1 MSLTHLEPTQPPAPA
16 ISHPTGE
23 PVTLA
28 GELAL
33 WREAYQFA
41 EAIARTPFVPSGMRG
56 EPAAVM
62 ACIIKGHELG
72 ISALH
77 ALQAIFTIEGRVG
90 LSAEVQRAMIV
101 AAGHEIWTDEY
112 SETRVTLCGQR
123 RGSQHIQRVT
133 WTIQDAERAH
143 LSGKPV
149 WRSYPRD
156 MLLARASGALAR
168 LMFADVLAGMS
179 YNREELV
186 DLASLG
192 QLDQLETLEPTQAPA
207 GEIAAPK
214 PRARRT
220 RKAAA
225 PAGSPAGRAATAG
238 PQTSPPPSGGPPPPL
253 PGEDGYTD
261 PEPPGAAEPAAT
273 PPDAG
278 ERHSGADPVE
288 SEARAARDTASGTT
302 SGEPEA
308 LVRSRAMEIARQAR
322 GAGVDHHDVIR
333 AVTHGRYSSAK
344 DVDAAQAD
352 DALHAIA
359 AIHRGS
365 SHLEI
370 EEDDDGRHVDLVDGP
385 DPSKVEEYQARV
397 RELKERQAQARRGG
411 QQQIP
416 EDPEEGP

>member
-1 MSLTHLEPTQPPAPA
+1 
-16 ISHPTGE
+16 
-23 PVTLA
+23 
-28 GELAL
+28 
-33 WREAYQFA
+33 
-41 EAIARTPFVPSGMRG
+41 
-56 EPAAVM
+56 
-62 ACIIKGHELG
+62 
-72 ISALH
+72 
-77 ALQAIFTIEGRVG
+77 
-90 LSAEVQRAMIV
+90 MIV
-101 AAGHEIWTDEY
+101 AAGHEIWTEEY

-192 QLDQLETLEPTQAPA
+192 QLDQLEALEPTQAPA

-225 PAGSPAGRAATAG
+225 PTGSPAGRAATAG

-253 PGEDGYTD
+253 PGEEGYTD
-261 PEPPGAAEPAAT
+261 PDDSAYPPDETTVGDVQTSAAEPAAT

-278 ERHSGADPVE
+278 ERHSGADPVK
-288 SEARAARDTASGTT
+288 SEAPAAPDTASGTT

-308 LVRSRAMEIARQAR
+308 LVKSRAMEIARQAR